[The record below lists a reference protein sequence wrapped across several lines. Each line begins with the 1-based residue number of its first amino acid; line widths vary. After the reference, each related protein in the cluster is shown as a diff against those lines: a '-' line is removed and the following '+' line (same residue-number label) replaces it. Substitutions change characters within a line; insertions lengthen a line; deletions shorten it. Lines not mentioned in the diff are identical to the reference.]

1 MNDGK
6 FLVEIYLPY
15 SEETN
20 SHRVLHPSVSS
31 MHSMTGQKSNAFVP
45 HLNNSVEQSW
55 EHSPINFYMQISIS
69 ESVFLKA
76 LLW

>member
-6 FLVEIYLPY
+6 FLVEIHLPY

-45 HLNNSVEQSW
+45 HLNNSVEQS
-55 EHSPINFYMQISIS
+55 
-69 ESVFLKA
+69 
-76 LLW
+76 